1 MHSSR
6 EPAQPVSQPETDRQA
21 TETNVSQCE
30 QRGLPYKDLGELSEH
45 WQQPRCCQC
54 SGRVRTGVED
64 KWDPGQLLSAFWLP
78 CPRALQQLSL
88 LLCPGAGGG
97 PPTPAPPPQLHS
109 LSTPV
114 SIKSVQTQCRPNPTL
129 LAPLSSPEYP
139 QPELTWCR

>member
-30 QRGLPYKDLGELSEH
+30 QKRGLPYKDLGGFPEH

-64 KWDPGQLLSAFWLP
+64 KWDPGQLLSAFGCLVL
-78 CPRALQQLSL
+78 RALQLGF
-88 LLCPGAGGG
+88 LCCFVQGQEEG
-97 PPTPAPPPQLHS
+97 PPTPAPPTPAPPT
-109 LSTPV
+109 STPV

-129 LAPLSSPEYP
+129 LAPLSSP
-139 QPELTWCR
+139 